1 MLEALPRGDFLALVG
16 MKSPTLD
23 QRVLTGEAAFAF
35 GCQKPAH
42 TGEYLVL
49 DAVAMLLSSML
60 NRLAGLELK
69 AAADDVREHWKDW
82 LKLVTRAEREPL
94 PNNPQLFFAV
104 AWLSLEPRR
113 YRVVLG
119 EAHEIA
125 AALAGEIIYTCN
137 FVSIHLL
144 LRLLRNNA
152 RRANIALPERLTVA
166 DRDGGYENWLREID
180 AHRERA
186 AARLKAKAK
195 AKPKTKAEGRRAV
208 RAPASKRLVKT

>member
-1 MLEALPRGDFLALVG
+1 MKMLEALPRGDFLALVG

-42 TGEYLVL
+42 AGEYLAL
-49 DAVAMLLSSML
+49 DAAAMLLSSML

-69 AAADDVREHWKDW
+69 AAADEVREHWNGW
-82 LKLVTRAEREPL
+82 LTLLTKAERFPK
-94 PNNPQLFFAV
+94 PNHPEQFFAV

-113 YRVVLG
+113 YRVMLG

-125 AALAGEIIYTCN
+125 AELAGESVYTCN

-195 AKPKTKAEGRRAV
+195 TKGRRP
-208 RAPASKRLVKT
+208 APAPARKRLVKA